1 MPRRGCRP
9 GEIIAELREADVVL
23 LVGQGRKVAA
33 VVEAPAARAR

>member
-9 GEIIAELREADVVL
+9 GESIAKLREADVVL
-23 LVGQGRKVAA
+23 LGQGRKVAA